1 MSTEAMAAPPA
12 LEQEAVAYH
21 SPPDSNSDHTLKVD
35 SDSELSDLEDAEE
48 DIGVVEP
55 DHYADEGRVP
65 VFKVCHAVQR
75 MSRPRLTL
83 TSCSQRWINLKA
95 SRST

>member
-21 SPPDSNSDHTLKVD
+21 SPPDSNSDRPLKVD
-35 SDSELSDLEDAEE
+35 SESELSDLEDAEE

-65 VFKVCHAVQR
+65 VFKVCPVARKCHDR
-75 MSRPRLTL
+75 G
-83 TSCSQRWINLKA
+83 
-95 SRST
+95 